1 MKQRVLVVD
10 DESSI
15 RSSLRM
21 ILQHAGYQFLEAAS
35 GQEGLDRIASDDP
48 DVVVLDVKVPGMDG
62 LGVLERLHQQVN
74 VVPVIVVSGHGDIDT
89 AVRATKLGAF
99 NFMEKPFGE
108 ERVLVEILSLIHI

>member
-21 ILQHAGYQFLEAAS
+21 ILQHAGYQVLEAAS

-48 DVVVLDVKVPGMDG
+48 DVVILDIKMPGMDG
-62 LGVLERLHQQVN
+62 LEVLEKLHQQSHG
-74 VVPVIVVSGHGDIDT
+74 VPVIVVSGHGDIDT

-99 NFMEKPFGE
+99 NFMEKP
-108 ERVLVEILSLIHI
+108 